1 MSTHSVAEA
10 QSKLPELIDRA
21 LGGED
26 VVITRDGEPVV
37 ELKAVAAKPTP
48 APLKR
53 LTPADIE
60 WVAARRVGLRL
71 PAEDAGTLVS
81 RMRDEGER

>member
-10 QSKLPELIDRA
+10 ESKLRELIDRA

-37 ELKAVAAKPTP
+37 ELKPVATP
-48 APLKR
+48 SKR
-53 LTPADIE
+53 LTPADVE
-60 WVAARRVGLRL
+60 WVAARRVGKII
-71 PAEDAGTLVS
+71 PQEDAGAFVS
-81 RMRDEGER
+81 RMRDEEQL